1 MNIRQLC
8 IIALFLLT
16 ACGGGGGGG
25 GAAPTVIGGV
35 ASKGIIVGGTVT
47 VYALNADGS
56 KTVLRKDIPTDSNGR
71 YSADVGGYAGPVVV
85 EVWGDYTDEAT
96 GAIKHITQGEPLR
109 AALSSVSG
117 NVALSVTPLTDLA
130 VRQAGTLTAQ
140 KILAANKQISE
151 IFKVDIT
158 ATAPVATTAQAF
170 QSSQTTQAQ
179 KDYSLA
185 LAAISQQMKTGT
197 QLSAVLDTLQGGI
210 TDTGLSE
217 QAAHTFTTSVSEFI
231 ANDKNQTGVASIADT
246 SLKAV
251 GLTTVK
257 LVLVLEGNAAA
268 CKGLQTVIT
277 LPAGVTMRADTSG
290 QILDGAI
297 VAAGS
302 ASGGYL
308 TGRYA
313 AATQSESAT
322 ITLALTPAGTL
333 AAGAI
338 VEINADIAP
347 GSAVPL
353 LSGFTVDGGQS
364 NFSGEHGVELSGM
377 VLSLMFKI

>member
-1 MNIRQLC
+1 M
-8 IIALFLLT
+8 
-16 ACGGGGGGG
+16 
-25 GAAPTVIGGV
+25 
-35 ASKGIIVGGTVT
+35 
-47 VYALNADGS
+47 
-56 KTVLRKDIPTDSNGR
+56 
-71 YSADVGGYAGPVVV
+71 
-85 EVWGDYTDEAT
+85 
-96 GAIKHITQGEPLR
+96 
-109 AALSSVSG
+109 
-117 NVALSVTPLTDLA
+117 
-130 VRQAGTLTAQ
+130 
-140 KILAANKQISE
+140 
-151 IFKVDIT
+151 
-158 ATAPVATTAQAF
+158 
-170 QSSQTTQAQ
+170 
-179 KDYSLA
+179 
-185 LAAISQQMKTGT
+185 
-197 QLSAVLDTLQGGI
+197 
-210 TDTGLSE
+210 
-217 QAAHTFTTSVSEFI
+217 
-231 ANDKNQTGVASIADT
+231 
-246 SLKAV
+246 
-251 GLTTVK
+251 
-257 LVLVLEGNAAA
+257 LVLEGNAAA